1 MFRLLLIRAGA
12 TEFDDECRVVGQLDI
27 PLSVDGLA
35 QVESVSEAI
44 AKESDLSIQAV
55 YTSKGQAALQMA
67 EAVAKA
73 TGSKVVHWKQL
84 SNLNQGLWQGQTI
97 EAIKSQFPKV
107 YRRWQEQPET
117 VCPPEG
123 EMVSA
128 ARERLTEVLTKI
140 QKRTKDG
147 VIAVVVAE
155 PIASIL
161 RALLKQEDLKDLWKP
176 SADGGD
182 WELIEVPAGLPAT
195 A

>member
-1 MFRLLLIRAGA
+1 MSA
-12 TEFDDECRVVGQLDI
+12 
-27 PLSVDGLA
+27 DGLA
-35 QVESVSEAI
+35 QVESI
-44 AKESDLSIQAV
+44 AEGVASESDLTIQAV
-55 YTSKGQAALQMA
+55 YTSKGRAALQTA

-97 EAIKSQFPKV
+97 DAIKSQFPKV
-107 YRRWQEQPET
+107 YRRWQEHPET

-128 ARERLTEVLTKI
+128 ARERLAEVLAKI
-140 QKRTKDG
+140 QKRTRDG

-155 PIASIL
+155 PMARIL
-161 RALLKQEDLKDLWKP
+161 RALLKQEELKDLWNA
-176 SADGGD
+176 SANGED
-182 WELIEVPAGLPAT
+182 WELIEVPAGLPAN